1 MRLAFLLLL
10 AGCGAGCGA
19 SPDPEPTPTPTSDN
33 HTGGEAVAPLLGRAP
48 TATERRSIET
58 LERTAERIRSLSFL
72 RPVPVRIQTAA
83 EITAFIA
90 GSIEQDEL
98 DRAQRFYVTLGM
110 LPADLDV
117 EAMLLAVMGEQVV
130 GYYDP
135 ERDVMV
141 IRDDVM
147 RELSRSPSPESA
159 SVLVHE
165 YVHALQDQNL
175 GLSESMGLERSI
187 DGDNAFASVIE
198 GDATLAMIGFMTDA
212 VGVPLRTFTADLSRV
227 HALLDQ
233 GLSQA
238 RGAELE
244 RAPPIIRV
252 PLLSHYFDGLVL
264 CAAVHGPGDWAAV
277 DGLHHAPPTTT
288 EQVLHPEKYL
298 MGEVG
303 RDVVLPVFAALEAE
317 GFTVLDEDTLGELE
331 LSIFLG
337 RGTAERDLGA
347 GEGWD
352 GDRVRVY
359 VRGEESAAVWFSS
372 WDTEADAIEVEQALA
387 RVPVAGE
394 RVVRQGRAV
403 LITTHLEIEQCTE
416 IDAAFAAWA
425 TSLPIA
431 DAAPLP

>member
-1 MRLAFLLLL
+1 VRAALAAL
-10 AGCGAGCGA
+10 ALVMGCGGT
-19 SPDPEPTPTPTSDN
+19 SPEPSSEPVSSEN
-33 HTGGEAVAPLLGRAP
+33 SGGEVVAPLLGRAP
-48 TATERRSIET
+48 TAAERRSIET
-58 LERTAERIRSLSFL
+58 LERTAERVRGLSFL
-72 RPVPVRIQTAA
+72 RPVPVRIQTAT
-83 EITAFIA
+83 EITSFIA

-117 EAMLLAVMGEQVV
+117 EAMLLGVMGEQVV

-147 RELSRSPSPESA
+147 RELARSPSPESA

-175 GLSESMGLERSI
+175 GLSESMDLERSI

-198 GDATLAMIGFMTDA
+198 GDATLAMIGFMTDG

-227 HALLDQ
+227 QALLDQ

-252 PLLSHYFDGLVL
+252 PLLSHYFDGLLL
-264 CAAVHGPGDWAAV
+264 CAAMHGPGDWAAV
-277 DGLHHAPPTTT
+277 DALHRAPPTTT

-298 MGEVG
+298 AGEVG
-303 RDVVLPVFAALEAE
+303 RDIALPAFGALEAS

-331 LSIFLG
+331 MSIFFG
-337 RGTAERDLGA
+337 RGTADRDMGA
-347 GEGWD
+347 GGGWD

-359 VRGEESAAVWFSS
+359 VRGDESVAVWFSS
-372 WDTEADAIEVEQALA
+372 WDTEADAIEVEAALT
-387 RVPVAGE
+387 RSPVVGE
-394 RVVRQGRAV
+394 RVVRSGRAV
-403 LITTHLEIEQCTE
+403 LITAHLEPGQSAE

-425 TSLPIA
+425 ESLA
-431 DAAPLP
+431 SAAPLTP